1 VDYQYIE
8 ANDVQ
13 FAYLEAG
20 PKDGPLALLFHGF
33 PDSPYT
39 WRHLMPELAARGYH
53 AIAPAQRGYAP
64 TAVPANKRYQLGQLG
79 LDANALHEAFGGD
92 SNAVIVGHDWGA
104 MTTYTAVNLEPD
116 RWRRAVTANVPPLA
130 SIASAFFDVDQ
141 LKRSWYMFF
150 FQNPLSEMVVPMND
164 FAFIERL
171 WADWSPGY
179 DASDDLVHIKAA
191 LTGDDHTLAALSYYR
206 AMFDPSYQDEALAE
220 AQAASTKQT
229 TIPTLYLHGRDDG
242 CFALSIV
249 TDPLAHLAE
258 GSRFEVIDDAGH
270 FLQLQQPTQVNQL
283 ICQFFDQR

>member
-1 VDYQYIE
+1 MDYQYIE

-13 FAYLEAG
+13 FAYLEDG
-20 PKDGPLALLFHGF
+20 PSDGPLALLFHGF

-39 WRHLMPELAARGYH
+39 WRYLMPELAARGYH
-53 AIAPAQRGYAP
+53 VIAPAQRGYAP

-79 LDANALHEAFGGD
+79 LDANALHEAFGGGED
-92 SNAVIVGHDWGA
+92 AVIVGHDWGA
-104 MTTYTAVNLEPD
+104 MTTYTAVNLEPQ

-130 SIASAFFDVDQ
+130 SVASAFFDVDQ

-191 LTGDDHTLAALSYYR
+191 LSGDDHTLAALSYYR
-206 AMFDPSYQDEALAE
+206 AMFDPAYQDPALAE
-220 AQAASTKQT
+220 AQAASAAPT
-229 TIPTLYLHGRDDG
+229 TIPTLYLHGREDG

-249 TDPLAHLAE
+249 TDPLAHLAP
-258 GSRFEVIDDAGH
+258 GSRFEVIDGAGH
-270 FLQLQQPTQVNQL
+270 FLQLQQPARVNQL
-283 ICQFFDQR
+283 ICDFFDEA